1 MQGTK
6 LCSFLEFRLF
16 FFNFVDYL
24 KQSITSMEKKKIL
37 FVSQE
42 IAPFVPK
49 SEIANLTRRLP
60 QSIQDAGKD
69 IRVFTPKFGCINE
82 RRHQLH
88 EVIRLS
94 GMNIIIDDKDHPLII
109 KVASIPSARLQVY
122 FIDNEEY
129 YDRKNTLTD
138 EDGNFYGDNDE
149 RSMFFCRG
157 VLETVKK
164 LGWKPDVIHC
174 HGWMAALMPLYIK
187 KIYHKDPHF
196 ADSKVIIS
204 LYDEEINNNW
214 DARFAEKL
222 KFEGFDKK
230 ILADLQDSSY
240 QNVMRTIFKNAD
252 GLSIGCEEINPIVK
266 ALYDEATCLKQDFV
280 AEEFQTKV
288 MSEFFDKVIEEEVLV

>member
-1 MQGTK
+1 
-6 LCSFLEFRLF
+6 
-16 FFNFVDYL
+16 
-24 KQSITSMEKKKIL
+24 MEKKKIL

-49 SEIANLTRRLP
+49 SEIASLTRRLP

-94 GMNIIIDDKDHPLII
+94 GMNIIIDDKDHPLLI
-109 KVASIPSARLQVY
+109 KVASIPTARLQVY
-122 FIDNEEY
+122 FIDNEEFY
-129 YDRKNTLTD
+129 NRKNALKDD
-138 EDGNFYGDNDE
+138 EGNLYSDNDE
-149 RSMFFCRG
+149 RAMFFCRG

-164 LGWKPDVIHC
+164 LGWKPDVIYC
-174 HGWMAALMPLYIK
+174 HGWMATFMPLYIK

-196 ADSKVIIS
+196 ADSKVVIS
-204 LYDEEINNNW
+204 LYDEEINTIW
-214 DARFAEKL
+214 DNRFVEKL

-230 ILADLQDSSY
+230 LLTELQDLSY
-240 QNVMRTIFKNAD
+240 ESVMRTIFKLTD
-252 GLSIGCEEINPIVK
+252 GLSLGCEQLNPITRS
-266 ALYDEATCLKQDFV
+266 LYEEATCLKQEFV
-280 AEEFQTKV
+280 AEEHQTKV

>member
-1 MQGTK
+1 M
-6 LCSFLEFRLF
+6 
-16 FFNFVDYL
+16 D
-24 KQSITSMEKKKIL
+24 KKKIL

-42 IAPFVPK
+42 ISPFVQK
-49 SEIANLTRRLP
+49 SEISNLTRRLP
-60 QSIQDAGKD
+60 QNIQEAGKD

-94 GMNIIIDDKDHPLII
+94 GMNIVIDDKDHPLLI

-122 FIDNEEY
+122 FIDNEEF
-129 YDRKNTLTD
+129 YDRKNTLID
-138 EDGNFYGDNDE
+138 EEGNYYTDNDE

-174 HGWMAALMPLYIK
+174 HGWMASLMPLYLK
-187 KIYHKDPHF
+187 KIYNKDPHF
-196 ADSKVIIS
+196 SESKVIVS

-214 DARFAEKL
+214 DTRFAEKL

-230 ILADLQDSSY
+230 IQTDLADSSY
-240 QNVMRTIFKNAD
+240 INVMKTILNYTD
-252 GLSIGCEEINPIVK
+252 GLAMGSESISAEMQNIF
-266 ALYDEATCLKQDFV
+266 DSATCLKQDFV
-280 AEEFQTKV
+280 AEEHQTKA
-288 MSEFFDKVIEEEVLV
+288 MSEFFDKVIEEEILV

>member
-1 MQGTK
+1 
-6 LCSFLEFRLF
+6 
-16 FFNFVDYL
+16 
-24 KQSITSMEKKKIL
+24 MEKKKIL

-49 SEIANLTRRLP
+49 SDIANLTRRLP

-94 GMNIIIDDKDHPLII
+94 GMNIIIDDKDHPLLI

-122 FIDNEEY
+122 FIDNDEF
-129 YDRKNTLTD
+129 YDRKNSVMDD
-138 EDGNFYGDNDE
+138 EGVFYSDNDE
-149 RSMFFCRG
+149 RAMFFCRG

-164 LGWKPDVIHC
+164 LGWKPDVIYC
-174 HGWMAALMPLYIK
+174 HGWMASFMPLYIK
-187 KIYHKDPHF
+187 KIYQKDPHF
-196 ADSKVIIS
+196 SDAKVILS

-214 DARFAEKL
+214 DGRFVDKL

-230 ILADLQDSSY
+230 MLAELQDVTYES
-240 QNVMRTIFKNAD
+240 VMRTIFKHTD
-252 GLSIGCEEINPIVK
+252 GLSMGCESINPVLK

-280 AEEFQTKV
+280 AEEFQTKT

>member
-1 MQGTK
+1 M
-6 LCSFLEFRLF
+6 
-16 FFNFVDYL
+16 D
-24 KQSITSMEKKKIL
+24 KKKIL

-42 IAPFVPK
+42 IAPFVQK
-49 SEIANLTRRLP
+49 SDIANLTRRLP
-60 QSIQDAGKD
+60 QSIQEAGKD

-94 GMNIIIDDKDHPLII
+94 GMNIIIDDKDHPLLI

-122 FIDNEEY
+122 FIDNEEF
-129 YDRKNTLTD
+129 YDRKNMLTD
-138 EDGNFYGDNDE
+138 EDGNYYQDNDE

-174 HGWMAALMPLYIK
+174 HGWMASLMPLYIK

-196 ADSKVIIS
+196 SDSKVVMS
-204 LYDEEINNNW
+204 LYNEEINNNW
-214 DARFAEKL
+214 DKRFHEKL

-230 ILADLQDSSY
+230 IQAELTDSSY
-240 QNVMRTIFKNAD
+240 LNVMKTVIRYSD
-252 GLSIGCEEINPIVK
+252 GVVVGSEDLDPQIRELFASAGCSK
-266 ALYDEATCLKQDFV
+266 LDFV
-280 AEEFQTKV
+280 AEEHQTKA
-288 MSEFFDKVIEEEVLV
+288 MSDFFDKVIEEEVLV